1 MNHSHSND
9 HVCWGAGEQHPCPHR
24 LDVLHV
30 DASYGHVHALEDV
43 TFSATC
49 GHTIAF
55 MGPNGAGKSTLLK
68 AIAGLLRPTGGQILW
83 NGEPLHATRGEI
95 AYLPQRS
102 EVDWDFPLTVRALVE
117 MGRYPS
123 LGFWKK
129 FQEHDRAI
137 VEKSLAAM
145 ELSNLA
151 DRQIGELSGGQQ
163 QRVFLARA
171 LAQEA
176 HVLLLDEPFTGLDSP
191 ASSSLGKLLRSLAR
205 EGRLI
210 LASHHDLNT
219 AGNLFDSVLLLNR
232 TVRFYGP
239 SNEVLTP
246 AHIQSVY
253 RNFPD
258 QPSQESI
265 HG

>member
-1 MNHSHSND
+1 MTHSHD
-9 HVCWGAGEQHPCPHR
+9 HVCWGAGQSHPCSHK
-24 LDVLHV
+24 LDVRHIS
-30 DASYGHVHALEDV
+30 ASYGAVLALDDV
-43 TFSATC
+43 SFSATC

-68 AIAGLLRPTGGQILW
+68 AIAGLLRPTQGEILW
-83 NGEPLHATRGEI
+83 NNTPLHATRGEI

-102 EVDWDFPLTVRALVE
+102 EVDWSFPLTVRALVE
-117 MGRYPS
+117 MGRYPA

-129 FQEHDRAI
+129 FQRHDQDI

-145 ELSNLA
+145 ELTELA

-191 ASSSLGKLLRSLAR
+191 ASHSLGKLLHTLAR

-219 AGNLFDSVLLLNR
+219 AAAIFDAILLLNQ

-239 SNEVLTP
+239 ADDVLTEE
-246 AHIQSVY
+246 HIQSVY
-253 RNFPD
+253 RN
-258 QPSQESI
+258 QT
-265 HG
+265 